1 MSLNPDPINTPAA
14 VTSSREL
21 GLDLAAIAA
30 RYLFGADHL
39 HYGLWTEGLPVHMN
53 NLHQAQEQYADMI
66 VATIPAGT
74 KTILDVGTGTG
85 ALAKRLLD
93 TGYSVDCVSPSPY
106 LTTRARQNVGDA
118 ATIFECKY
126 EDLQTNKRYDL
137 ILFSESFQYI
147 PMERSLALSQE
158 LLSTGGHILICD
170 YFRNPTPDKGPF
182 GGGFQYAD
190 FERQVAATTLVPLVN
205 RDITPLTAPN
215 LDLVVDMVEKV
226 VTPMKAQLFS
236 FARVKYAF
244 WYKALTW
251 AFRKQ
256 LAHFDTKYMGG
267 KRGGK
272 NFAVYKTYRLLLFA
286 KSAAGKI

>member
-1 MSLNPDPINTPAA
+1 MLPETPNKPAE

-30 RYLFGADHL
+30 RYLFGTDHL
-39 HYGLWTEGLPVHMN
+39 HYGLWTAELPVHMN
-53 NLHQAQEQYADMI
+53 NLRQAQEQYADL
-66 VATIPAGT
+66 VVSTIPAGT

-93 TGYSVDCVSPSPY
+93 TGYAVDCVSPSPS
-106 LTTRARQNVGDA
+106 LTERARATVGDRA
-118 ATIFECKY
+118 HIFECKY
-126 EDLQTNKRYDL
+126 EDLVTGNRYDL

-158 LLSTGGHILICD
+158 LLNPGGHLLICD
-170 YFRNPTPDKGPF
+170 FFRNATADKGPF

-190 FERQVAATTLVPLVN
+190 FEKQVAQTAFVPLVN
-205 RDITPLTAPN
+205 RDITPMTAPN
-215 LDLVVDMVEKV
+215 LDLVADFAEKV
-226 VTPMKAQLFS
+226 TLPMKAQLFA
-236 FARVKYAF
+236 FARVKYPV
-244 WYKALTW
+244 WYKTLTW

-256 LAHFDTKYMGG
+256 LAHFDSKYMGG
-267 KRGGK
+267 KRDGK

-286 KSAAGKI
+286 KGATGKL